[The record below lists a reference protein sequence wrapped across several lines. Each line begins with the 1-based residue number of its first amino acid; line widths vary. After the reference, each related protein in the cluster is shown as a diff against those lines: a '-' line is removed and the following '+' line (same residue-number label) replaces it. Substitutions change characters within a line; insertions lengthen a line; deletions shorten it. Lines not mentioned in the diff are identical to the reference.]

1 MSGRRGRAS
10 LSLIPPPLLFSF
22 SKEEQEIE
30 KRESIFLSLVPLE
43 PLLELRLEP
52 RSRQKPPELLRVGG
66 AGELGPSGAHGGVVD
81 LVYIYFFFYV
91 FEKKAG
97 SGLGVDK
104 GLREAKERKLKK
116 RIKCLRIFSPLL
128 SLTFAREV
136 LAAEVRVS
144 DQSAE
149 LEELARVGSGEGGV
163 GGGGG
168 GRGDASVVGGGAV
181 VVVFAGL
188 VVAVC
193 KGRARRRGPGELS
206 VLRGDRGCRCRII
219 LSSGSSGRLLLHL
232 KREKKEGEDRFGRC
246 RCCRRAEPSE

>member
-168 GRGDASVVGGGAV
+168 GRGVTSGV
-181 VVVFAGL
+181 VVVVDVGL

-193 KGRARRRGPGELS
+193 KGRARRRGPGE
-206 VLRGDRGCRCRII
+206 
-219 LSSGSSGRLLLHL
+219 RLLLL
-232 KREKKEGEDRFGRC
+232 RVLRWDW
-246 RCCRRAEPSE
+246 RCCGSLSGL

>member
-168 GRGDASVVGGGAV
+168 GRGVTSGV
-181 VVVFAGL
+181 VVVVDVGL

-193 KGRARRRGPGELS
+193 KGRARRRGPGERLLLLL
-206 VLRGDRGCRCRII
+206 VLRWDWRCCWI
-219 LSSGSSGRLLLHL
+219 LSGSSGRLLLH
-232 KREKKEGEDRFGRC
+232 
-246 RCCRRAEPSE
+246 